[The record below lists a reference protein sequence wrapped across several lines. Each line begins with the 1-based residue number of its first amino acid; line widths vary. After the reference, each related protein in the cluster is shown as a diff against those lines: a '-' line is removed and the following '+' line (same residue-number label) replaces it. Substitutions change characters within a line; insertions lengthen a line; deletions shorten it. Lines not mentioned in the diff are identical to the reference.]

1 VASIGARIDSFVNR
15 NIGNDL
21 SFRFMNPPT
30 MKQLRAFAAV
40 YELRK
45 LTAAA
50 ERLSVTQSAV
60 SVLIRQLE
68 EGLATRLFDRTTR
81 ALRPTR
87 AADEAIVVAERILRD
102 LDSLGTGLRD
112 LRTLRRGRV
121 RIAVTPTLGEIALPA
136 ALRRFAQAHPD
147 IHVAVD
153 DCAPD
158 RFISRVLGEHVDFGI
173 GSPEQAAADVDT
185 RMLKRD
191 HLALVVPR
199 GHALAGAGGARRQ
212 VRWTQLAGHPVITV
226 RAGYGIRPLIDATA
240 ARAGVALNVVNE
252 VAFLSTALWMADC
265 GLGAAI
271 MPSAYAARG
280 LHAGRVVLP
289 LAAPK
294 VSRDVALVTKRGR
307 SLSPAAQRLVE
318 VLAQTLKA

>member
-1 VASIGARIDSFVNR
+1 MNRIPLGPLPS
-15 NIGNDL
+15 
-21 SFRFMNPPT
+21 PT
-30 MKQLRAFAAV
+30 LKQLRAVAAV

-50 ERLSVTQSAV
+50 ERLSITQSAV
-60 SVLIRQLE
+60 SVLIRQME
-68 EGLATRLFDRTTR
+68 EALSTRLFDRTTR
-81 ALRPTR
+81 SLRPTR

-112 LRTLRRGRV
+112 LSALRRGRV
-121 RIAVTPTLGEIALPA
+121 SVAVTPTLGEIALPA
-136 ALRRFAQAHPD
+136 ALRRFALQHPD

-158 RFISRVLGEHVDFGI
+158 QFVTRVVGEHVDFGI
-173 GSPEQAAADVDT
+173 GAPEQAAADVDT
-185 RMLKRD
+185 RMLRRD
-191 HLALVVPR
+191 HLAIVVPR
-199 GHALAGAGGARRQ
+199 GHALAAQRQ
-212 VRWTQLAGHPVITV
+212 VRWSQLAGHAVITV
-226 RAGYGIRPLIDATA
+226 RPGYGIRPLIDATA
-240 ARAGVALNVVNE
+240 ARAGVPLNVVHE

-280 LHAGRVVLP
+280 AHADRIVLP
-289 LAAPK
+289 LVAPK

-307 SLSPAAQRLVE
+307 SLSSAAQRLADVLVE
-318 VLAQTLKA
+318 TLKN

>member
-1 VASIGARIDSFVNR
+1 
-15 NIGNDL
+15 
-21 SFRFMNPPT
+21 MNQPHFPTLRPPT
-30 MKQLRAFAAV
+30 LKQLRAFAAV

-50 ERLSVTQSAV
+50 QRLSITQSAI

-68 EGLATRLFDRTTR
+68 DGLGTRLFDRTTR
-81 ALRPTR
+81 SLRPTR
-87 AADEAIVVAERILRD
+87 AADETIVVVERILRD

-112 LRTLRRGRV
+112 LTALRRGRV
-121 RIAVTPTLGEIALPA
+121 SVAVTPTLGEIVLPE
-136 ALRRFAQAHPD
+136 ALRQFVRQHPN

-158 RFISRVLGEHVDFGI
+158 QFVARVVGEHVDFGI
-173 GSPEQAAADVDT
+173 GAPERAAADVDT
-185 RMLKRD
+185 LTLRRD
-191 HLALVVPR
+191 HLAVVLPY
-199 GHALAGAGGARRQ
+199 GHALASQRQ
-212 VRWTQLAGHPVITV
+212 VRWSQLAGHAVITV
-226 RAGYGIRPLIDATA
+226 RPGYGIRPLIDAAA
-240 ARAGVALNVVNE
+240 ARAGVSLNVVNE

-280 LHAGRVVLP
+280 AHKERVVLP
-289 LAAPK
+289 LVAPK

-307 SLSPAAQRLVE
+307 SLSSAAQHLVD
-318 VLAQTLKA
+318 VLVDTLKS